1 MGREHILLI
10 VALPIIGVA
19 GWLLW
24 KEYGEFYGRP
34 PVELPEISQPAQQTI
49 SRYAPTSA
57 PTVSSDRGRAVE
69 QSPEKR
75 SSEEAAVIARAKR
88 TLVSSLDS
96 SLPRQATADWMGSTA
111 GESARISWEVNDC
124 GDVDKQPGAL
134 PVCAQANIDLS
145 SGTKFQALLLM
156 GTRTSKSRGI
166 QFSDP
171 SLMWAAYSKSDGD
184 QLTPAPL
191 SALSRIALAD

>member
-1 MGREHILLI
+1 M
-10 VALPIIGVA
+10 
-19 GWLLW
+19 
-24 KEYGEFYGRP
+24 EFYGRP
-34 PVELPEISQPAQQTI
+34 PVDLPEISQTAPQAV
-49 SRYAPTSA
+49 SSYAPSSA
-57 PTVSSDRGRAVE
+57 PNTASDRGRAVE

-96 SLPRQATADWMGSTA
+96 SLPHQAAADWMGRTA
-111 GESARISWEVNDC
+111 GGSARISWEVNDC
-124 GDVDKQPGAL
+124 GDVDKQPSAL

-145 SGTKFQALLLM
+145 SGTKFQALVLM

-171 SLMWAAYSKSDGD
+171 SLMWAAYSTSDGD

-191 SALSRIALAD
+191 SALTRIAQAD